1 MRASLS
7 LISCLCVTTALGGP
21 PGIIIDSNDLAK
33 VVRLEVRFLDG
44 DMAAANSKESAESIT
59 AVLNYLQGFG
69 YCATLTQEVTKTAAP
84 FVLPQENFSAL
95 QTVRVVDKYITDH
108 PERMN
113 DPPGVIVWNA
123 LVKAFP
129 NKDFKRSDH

>member
-1 MRASLS
+1 
-7 LISCLCVTTALGGP
+7 
-21 PGIIIDSNDLAK
+21 
-33 VVRLEVRFLDG
+33 
-44 DMAAANSKESAESIT
+44 MAAANSKESAESIT